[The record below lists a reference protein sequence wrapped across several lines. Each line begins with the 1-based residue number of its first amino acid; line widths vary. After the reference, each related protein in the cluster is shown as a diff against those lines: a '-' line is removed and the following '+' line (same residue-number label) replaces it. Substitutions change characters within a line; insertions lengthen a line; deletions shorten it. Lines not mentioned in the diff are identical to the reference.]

1 MTANP
6 LRFSSPSRFLF
17 AQYYTPSL
25 VSRGFRCIVGL
36 NYGILLTVYIC
47 SQFLSVE
54 YRQNDGQSQKLE
66 GPKYTWFPCS
76 LKLEGPRPVW
86 VALCDCVGRHGGS
99 EVDNTGRNCSD

>member
-66 GPKYTWFPCS
+66 GAKIH
-76 LKLEGPRPVW
+76 LVPVFSK
-86 VALCDCVGRHGGS
+86 VGGSASRVGRI
-99 EVDNTGRNCSD
+99 V